1 MKQREAITQQTKQNF
16 MDAFWELYCEKTIDK
31 ITVKEIT
38 QKAGY
43 NRSTFYEYFHDAYDV
58 LEKLEETLIPNLGEL
73 PPIAGISDDF
83 GLPTDLFMELF
94 EHNRK
99 YYAVLLSENGDPAFA
114 SRLKRVIKPLLASV
128 FSGSS
133 DTTDTTLDYT
143 LEYTLS
149 AMIGILSYWISK
161 PDPLPKND
169 LYDLVHQL
177 MQKGPLKTLQQAHH
191 F

>member
-1 MKQREAITQQTKQNF
+1 MKRHELITHQTKQNF
-16 MDAFWELYCEKTIDK
+16 MDAFWGLYCEKTIDK

-58 LEKLEETLIPNLGEL
+58 LEKLEETLIPKLNEL
-73 PPIAGISDDF
+73 PPIS
-83 GLPTDLFMELF
+83 GLSTDIGLSTDLFMDLF
-94 EHNRK
+94 EHNRQ

-114 SRLKRVIKPLLASV
+114 SRLKRVIKPILVSF
-128 FSGSS
+128 FSGSTNS
-133 DTTDTTLDYT
+133 TNDKLDYT

-161 PDPLPKND
+161 PDPLPKD
-169 LYDLVHQL
+169 ELYTLVHQL
-177 MQKGPLKTLQQAHH
+177 MQGGPIVTLQQATRE
-191 F
+191 